1 MSFRVLLWL
10 GIILNA
16 IVLIP
21 ATIMAIN
28 AVTLA
33 QESDYAA
40 YTLGVVGLFFA
51 LPVFCVAA
59 PLTAWQRYKQKKDDF
74 HTLMLVITPL
84 VYAAFLVVFLFS
96 G

>member
-28 AVTLA
+28 AVSLA
-33 QESDYAA
+33 QESDYSA
-40 YTLGVVGLFFA
+40 YTVGVVGLFFA

-59 PLTAWQRYKQKKDDF
+59 PLSAWQRHARRKDDF
-74 HTLMLVITPL
+74 HTLMLVAVPL
-84 VYAAFLVVFLFS
+84 AYAAFLVVFLYSF
-96 G
+96 